1 MHELLLSVTND
12 VKQLMRAQA
21 VNANNL
27 ANASTDGF
35 KAEIAFMVTSQ
46 RMGSLSSVPDL
57 SSGSIKSTGRDL
69 DVAVN
74 GEGWIA
80 VVGADGTEA
89 YSRRGDLHIDAFG
102 QLSNGAGQLVLGNG
116 GPIALPPFG
125 AVEVGA
131 DGTVSVLP
139 LGQNPNSMAIIDRIK
154 LVTLEESDIV
164 RGEDGLMRLASGNIA
179 ASDAS
184 VQLLAG
190 NLEASNV
197 NTVSE
202 MVKMIELAR
211 RFEAQVQLMQSAEEN
226 SQALSRIMRMS

>member
-1 MHELLLSVTND
+1 
-12 VKQLMRAQA
+12 
-21 VNANNL
+21 
-27 ANASTDGF
+27 
-35 KAEIAFMVTSQ
+35 
-46 RMGSLSSVPDL
+46 
-57 SSGSIKSTGRDL
+57 
-69 DVAVN
+69 
-74 GEGWIA
+74 
-80 VVGADGTEA
+80 
-89 YSRRGDLHIDAFG
+89 IDAFG

-190 NLEASNV
+190 NLETSNV

>member
-89 YSRRGDLHIDAFG
+89 YSRRGDLHIEFAF
-102 QLSNGAGQLVLGNG
+102 AK
-116 GPIALPPFG
+116 
-125 AVEVGA
+125 AVENVVEA
-131 DGTVSVLP
+131 VVVL
-139 LGQNPNSMAIIDRIK
+139 
-154 LVTLEESDIV
+154 
-164 RGEDGLMRLASGNIA
+164 
-179 ASDAS
+179 
-184 VQLLAG
+184 
-190 NLEASNV
+190 
-197 NTVSE
+197 
-202 MVKMIELAR
+202 
-211 RFEAQVQLMQSAEEN
+211 
-226 SQALSRIMRMS
+226 